1 MGFSLFNGFSATRA
15 LQLFQVMRLG
25 AVVLTSIL
33 LAKSGLGTAEI
44 GAYEMLLYI
53 GTTLSFF
60 WVNGLLM
67 AMPTVHS
74 NLGQEDRKAFFF
86 NVFLVFTGISAGL
99 FLLLLA
105 GENAITPLLTG
116 KALVPHFGLFCVYL
130 LFNLPSYPVEYFYL
144 LQEKPANIVAWGA
157 VTFSLHVAALFIPVW
172 AGYGLQGGFEML
184 VVLSVGKF
192 IWTAVLVARSGVL
205 QWRPDLLRDYLRFSA
220 PLTLNVLLGNFIL
233 MFDAWLVGWHY
244 GDEAIFA
251 IFRYGS
257 REFPLATALATALG
271 TALIPLLTEKP
282 EEGLYA
288 LKDKSLRLMHLLFP
302 LTIVLLFLTRPLF
315 PLVFNPDF
323 AASAPLFNIYL
334 LMTASRVLL
343 PNAVVLARGAPNVI
357 FRVGLIELAVKVT
370 LGFLFIRYWG
380 LPGVAWSA
388 VLAFWVEKA
397 GLIWYLESRC
407 GVPTHEWLSLR
418 WYFLYTTALLAA
430 FIIA

>member
-1 MGFSLFNGFSATRA
+1 MGFSLFNGFSAARA

-44 GAYEMLLYI
+44 GTYEMLLYI

-67 AMPTVHS
+67 AMPPVYS
-74 NLGQEDRKAFFF
+74 SLAAEDRKAFFF
-86 NVFLVFTGISAGL
+86 NVFLVFSGISAGL

-105 GENAITPLLTG
+105 GENVLTPLLTG
-116 KALVPHFGLFCVYL
+116 KETVPHFALFCVYL
-130 LFNLPSYPVEYFYL
+130 LFNLPAFPVEYFYL
-144 LQEKPANIVAWGA
+144 LREKPANIVIWGA
-157 VTFSLHVAALFIPVW
+157 VTFSLHIAALYVPVR
-172 AGYGLQGGFEML
+172 AGYGLQGGLEAL
-184 VVLSVGKF
+184 IALSIGKF
-192 IWTAVLVARSGVL
+192 AWTALIVARSGVL
-205 QWRPDLLRDYLRFSA
+205 KWRPDLIRAYLRFSA

-244 GDEAIFA
+244 GDEATFA

-271 TALIPLLTEKP
+271 TALVPILTEKP
-282 EEGLYA
+282 AGGLLA
-288 LKDKSLRLMHLLFP
+288 LKEKSLRLMHLLFP
-302 LTIVLLFLTRPLF
+302 LTIVLLFLTGPLF

-343 PNAVVLARGAPNVI
+343 PNAILLARGVPEVI
-357 FRVGLIELAVKVT
+357 FRVGLAELAVKIA

-380 LPGVAWSA
+380 LAGVAWSA
-388 VLAFWVEKA
+388 ILAFWVEKA
-397 GLIWYLESRC
+397 GLIWHLESRC
-407 GVPTHEWLSLR
+407 GVRTGDWLSLR
-418 WYFLYTTALLAA
+418 WYFFYTAALLAA